1 MPGPPDST
9 TLFALEDGL
18 LTNSSSLT
26 NPSDLQGGSSPM
38 KNCEDLQGQHASKI
52 HNKPHLHGMPCPEA
66 KLSSQ
71 NMRIWEF
78 SSLPRD
84 TGIFH
89 QTTRPGHHE
98 LLLTRIPSCCRI
110 GRQRCSKYQ
119 NGSNPGARSW
129 PGARSSFRR
138 GSLGDRAAPVVLCLG
153 LRVNLASGFWNLR
166 DSPRLSPA
174 PD

>member
-153 LRVNLASGFWNLR
+153 LRVNSASGFWNLR